1 MNLFIL
7 HTDPVIAAKYYCDLH
22 VPKLVVECYQM
33 LGSAVRK
40 HGATDEQMPLTQKK
54 TPLVGGYPN
63 HPVTIWVSMSRDN
76 YRWTIAHALALCSEF
91 QKRFGKE
98 HYCANGIEI
107 LNGLEHLIPETYMAD
122 ASGGVYQG
130 VGLPIEKTGM
140 TPFALAMPD
149 EYRPRGLMLDPV
161 LNWVRVLKSHATGDE
176 AVQAYRRYYHSKTF
190 AEWNKGRSMP
200 DWFDPKQQVV
210 AA

>member
-1 MNLFIL
+1 VNLFIL

-40 HGATDEQMPLTQKK
+40 HGATDEQMPLTQKG

-63 HPVTIWVSMSRDN
+63 HPVTIWVSKSRDN
-76 YRWTIAHALALCSEF
+76 YRWTITHALALCSEF

-107 LNGLEHLIPETYMAD
+107 LNGLEHLIPEKYMAD

-130 VGLPIEKTGM
+130 TGLPIEKTGM

-149 EYRPRGLMLDPV
+149 ESSNL
-161 LNWVRVLKSHATGDE
+161 T
-176 AVQAYRRYYHSKTF
+176 
-190 AEWNKGRSMP
+190 
-200 DWFDPKQQVV
+200 QQVMRPFKHT
-210 AA
+210 AATIIPKHSLNGIRGVLCLIGLTRNNRWWPHE